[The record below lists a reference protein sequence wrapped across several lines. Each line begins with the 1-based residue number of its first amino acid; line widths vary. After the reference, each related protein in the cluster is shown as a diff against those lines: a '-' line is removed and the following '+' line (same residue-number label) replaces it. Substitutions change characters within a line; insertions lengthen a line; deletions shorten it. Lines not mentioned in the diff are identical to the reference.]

1 MDESIYELISKLNC
15 LSSIQDAQLE
25 NGFIE
30 IELKA
35 NEKTQL
41 RTRIRVLV
49 LEEIKNMES
58 FLRDIG
64 VESDSSRG
72 LEYVIPKA
80 EAELVE
86 AIIKAADAD
95 FVLGTEKF
103 TYSAGCY
110 LREKQRF
117 MSPDELVEWLA
128 SSRF

>member
-1 MDESIYELISKLNC
+1 MDELIYELISKLNR
-15 LSSIQDAQLE
+15 LSSVQNAQLE
-25 NGFIE
+25 SGLIE

-35 NEKTQL
+35 TEKTQL

-49 LEEIKNMES
+49 LDEIKNLQS

-72 LEYVIPKA
+72 LDYVIPRA
-80 EAELVE
+80 DAELVE

-103 TYSAGCY
+103 TYLAGCY
-110 LREKQRF
+110 LREKQLL
-117 MSPDELVEWLA
+117 MSPHELVEWLA